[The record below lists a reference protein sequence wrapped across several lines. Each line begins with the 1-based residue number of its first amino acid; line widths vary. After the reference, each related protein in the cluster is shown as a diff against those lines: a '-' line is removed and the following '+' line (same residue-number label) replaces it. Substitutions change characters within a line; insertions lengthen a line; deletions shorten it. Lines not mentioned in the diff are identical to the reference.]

1 MCESR
6 NLSPWFAGLK
16 GAIVAM
22 MDVTVRKSRAIR
34 RIYEKDRALFL
45 ESEQGLIRIWPQT
58 DRIIRVSYTE
68 NGTFPENQGEE
79 YEDLS
84 GKESSAVL
92 TWSVGQEILVRTEGL
107 TVRVNRE
114 TGSVIYEETN
124 GTLLLAEA
132 DHASKQVEEF
142 PYFRPVDGE
151 ARTAEIRTADGVKQ
165 KVLETAREYDRMLYH
180 TRLSLKFREDEV
192 LFGLGQAQEG
202 VWNLRGTTQYLHQ
215 ANMKIAIPVLLSG
228 EGYAILLSTQG
239 SAIFEDDPYGS
250 YLYTEADEYLDYY
263 FIAGKL
269 PEVVKGIRML
279 TGKAAMLP
287 SWAFGYIQSKERYE
301 TAEEIVETAHRFRE
315 SGFGLDAVVL
325 DWMSWPG
332 NLWGQKT
339 LDEERFPDP
348 KGMTGALHEE
358 QVHFMISIWPNMSQ
372 ECSNYV
378 EFKESGLLLP
388 NSNLYDVFRKE
399 GRELYWQQAE
409 RGLYC
414 YGVDG
419 WWCDS
424 SEAVC
429 PEWERGI
436 CPPPAVMY
444 QDFVDAAGKI
454 MPLDKINAYGL
465 YHARGVFEGQTGIT
479 REKRVLNLT
488 RSGYPGSQKYGA
500 ILWSGDISATW
511 DTLRKQ
517 VTEGISFCACGLP
530 YWTLDIGAFFVK
542 QGIPWFWN
550 GDFPEGLEDPGYR
563 ELYVRWFQYGAFLP
577 VFRSHGTD
585 CPREPWN
592 FGKPGDVFYHALQKA
607 VRLRYELM
615 PYIYSLAGA
624 VWKEDELMMRPLIY
638 DFPEDRQAARIGNQY
653 MFGPALMVCP
663 VTRPICYGSCK
674 VPAEETNK
682 QMQIY
687 LPAGTGWYDYYT
699 QEQYAGGQKIT
710 VTVTMDHI
718 PLFVRAGAIL
728 PMAQTGMNT
737 SEQAGKPIELHIYPG
752 ADGWFVLYEDAGDG
766 YGYEQGEYCLT
777 EIHYSDES
785 RTVSVKTEGNQK
797 YHNEIKVLYL

>member
-1 MCESR
+1 MCESG
-6 NLSPWFAGLK
+6 NLSPWFVK
-16 GAIVAM
+16 GVIISM

-34 RIYEKDRALFL
+34 RIYEEDRVLFL

-68 NGTFPENQGEE
+68 NGRFPENQGEE

-84 GKESSAVL
+84 GKESSSAW
-92 TWSVGQEILVRTEGL
+92 TWSEGQEILVRTERL

-114 TGSVIYEETN
+114 TGSVLYEETD

-132 DHASKQVEEF
+132 DHFSKQVEAF

-215 ANMKIAIPVLLSG
+215 ANMKIAIPVLISSK
-228 EGYAILLSTQG
+228 GYGILLSTQSG
-239 SAIFEDDPYGS
+239 AMFEDDSYGS
-250 YLYTEADEYLDYY
+250 WLYTEADEYLDYY
-263 FIAGKL
+263 FIAGHL
-269 PEVVKGIRML
+269 PEVVKGIRRL
-279 TGKAAMLP
+279 TGKAVMLP
-287 SWAFGYIQSKERYE
+287 GWAFGYIQSKERYE
-301 TAEEIVETAHRFRE
+301 TAEDLTETARRFRE
-315 SGFGLDAVVL
+315 EGLGLDALVL

-339 LDEERFPDP
+339 MDEERFPDP
-348 KGMTGALHEE
+348 QGMTDALHEK

-372 ECSNYV
+372 ECDNYE
-378 EFKESGLLLP
+378 EFKEAELLLP

-399 GRELYWQQAE
+399 GRVLYWRQAE
-409 RGLYC
+409 RGLYRH
-414 YGVDG
+414 GVDG

-424 SEAVC
+424 SEGVC
-429 PEWERGI
+429 PEWERSV
-436 CPPPAVMY
+436 CPPPSVMY

-465 YHARGVFEGQTGIT
+465 YHAKGIFEGQTGVT

-488 RSGYPGSQKYGA
+488 RSGYPGSQKYGT

-511 DTLRKQ
+511 DTLKKQ
-517 VTEGISFCACGLP
+517 VTEGISFCSTGLP

-542 QGIPWFWN
+542 QGVQWFWN
-550 GDFPEGLEDPGYR
+550 GEFPKGLEEPGYR

-592 FGKPGDVFYHALQKA
+592 FGKPGELFYDAIRKAL
-607 VRLRYELM
+607 RLRYELM

-638 DFPEDRQAARIGNQY
+638 DFPDDRQAAETGTQY

-663 VTRPICYGSCK
+663 VTRPICYGTCK
-674 VPAEETNK
+674 TPAEESNK
-682 QMQIY
+682 RMQIY
-687 LPAGTGWYDYYT
+687 LPAGTDWYDYHT
-699 QEQYAGGQKIT
+699 QERYTGGQTIT
-710 VTVTMDHI
+710 VTVIMDHI
-718 PLFVRAGAIL
+718 PLFVRSGAIL
-728 PMAQTGMNT
+728 PMAEAGVST
-737 SEQAGKPIELHIYPG
+737 SEQSKKPVILHIYPG
-752 ADGWFVLYEDAGDG
+752 ADGHFTLYEDAGDG

-777 EIHYSDES
+777 EIRYSDQDQS
-785 RTVSVKTEGNQK
+785 VSVKTEGELQWHREMS
-797 YHNEIKVLYL
+797 YIICR

>member
-279 TGKAAMLP
+279 TG
-287 SWAFGYIQSKERYE
+287 
-301 TAEEIVETAHRFRE
+301 
-315 SGFGLDAVVL
+315 
-325 DWMSWPG
+325 
-332 NLWGQKT
+332 
-339 LDEERFPDP
+339 
-348 KGMTGALHEE
+348 
-358 QVHFMISIWPNMSQ
+358 
-372 ECSNYV
+372 
-378 EFKESGLLLP
+378 
-388 NSNLYDVFRKE
+388 
-399 GRELYWQQAE
+399 
-409 RGLYC
+409 
-414 YGVDG
+414 
-419 WWCDS
+419 
-424 SEAVC
+424 
-429 PEWERGI
+429 
-436 CPPPAVMY
+436 
-444 QDFVDAAGKI
+444 
-454 MPLDKINAYGL
+454 
-465 YHARGVFEGQTGIT
+465 
-479 REKRVLNLT
+479 
-488 RSGYPGSQKYGA
+488 
-500 ILWSGDISATW
+500 
-511 DTLRKQ
+511 
-517 VTEGISFCACGLP
+517 
-530 YWTLDIGAFFVK
+530 
-542 QGIPWFWN
+542 
-550 GDFPEGLEDPGYR
+550 
-563 ELYVRWFQYGAFLP
+563 
-577 VFRSHGTD
+577 
-585 CPREPWN
+585 
-592 FGKPGDVFYHALQKA
+592 
-607 VRLRYELM
+607 
-615 PYIYSLAGA
+615 
-624 VWKEDELMMRPLIY
+624 
-638 DFPEDRQAARIGNQY
+638 
-653 MFGPALMVCP
+653 
-663 VTRPICYGSCK
+663 
-674 VPAEETNK
+674 
-682 QMQIY
+682 
-687 LPAGTGWYDYYT
+687 
-699 QEQYAGGQKIT
+699 
-710 VTVTMDHI
+710 
-718 PLFVRAGAIL
+718 
-728 PMAQTGMNT
+728 
-737 SEQAGKPIELHIYPG
+737 
-752 ADGWFVLYEDAGDG
+752 
-766 YGYEQGEYCLT
+766 
-777 EIHYSDES
+777 
-785 RTVSVKTEGNQK
+785 
-797 YHNEIKVLYL
+797 

>member
-287 SWAFGYIQSKERYE
+287 RWAFGYIQSKERYE

-419 WWCDS
+419 
-424 SEAVC
+424 
-429 PEWERGI
+429 
-436 CPPPAVMY
+436 
-444 QDFVDAAGKI
+444 
-454 MPLDKINAYGL
+454 
-465 YHARGVFEGQTGIT
+465 
-479 REKRVLNLT
+479 
-488 RSGYPGSQKYGA
+488 
-500 ILWSGDISATW
+500 
-511 DTLRKQ
+511 
-517 VTEGISFCACGLP
+517 
-530 YWTLDIGAFFVK
+530 
-542 QGIPWFWN
+542 
-550 GDFPEGLEDPGYR
+550 
-563 ELYVRWFQYGAFLP
+563 
-577 VFRSHGTD
+577 
-585 CPREPWN
+585 
-592 FGKPGDVFYHALQKA
+592 
-607 VRLRYELM
+607 
-615 PYIYSLAGA
+615 
-624 VWKEDELMMRPLIY
+624 
-638 DFPEDRQAARIGNQY
+638 
-653 MFGPALMVCP
+653 
-663 VTRPICYGSCK
+663 
-674 VPAEETNK
+674 
-682 QMQIY
+682 
-687 LPAGTGWYDYYT
+687 
-699 QEQYAGGQKIT
+699 
-710 VTVTMDHI
+710 
-718 PLFVRAGAIL
+718 
-728 PMAQTGMNT
+728 
-737 SEQAGKPIELHIYPG
+737 
-752 ADGWFVLYEDAGDG
+752 
-766 YGYEQGEYCLT
+766 
-777 EIHYSDES
+777 
-785 RTVSVKTEGNQK
+785 
-797 YHNEIKVLYL
+797 